1 MMALLKNFLKQ
12 FGLKLH
18 SFDKGEMCTSQRQ
31 VIIKLIEKKDKD
43 KSLIQN

>member
-1 MMALLKNFLKQ
+1 MMTLLKNFLKH